1 MAIESL
7 DQPGNLYCLE
17 PEVEDIRR
25 QLLARNIAPKIA
37 LKSEMEVKSMSYNK
51 TTITV
56 LPAMWQ
62 QIEQWMQKLGMT
74 YNGENLPFATFQVL
88 CRLIKEQNSREQLSP
103 EEKTGS

>member
-1 MAIESL
+1 MKWGGGDRERLKRKFTKGKEWVRPLAIESL

-74 YNGENLPFATFQVL
+74 P
-88 CRLIKEQNSREQLSP
+88 SP
-103 EEKTGS
+103 AFKCCAG